1 VTIAIVRYALRPVA
15 SNSANDPVTLPAFD
29 ALAEYLNRNKQ
40 Q

>member
-1 VTIAIVRYALRPVA
+1 MVIIRYASHPVTG
-15 SNSANDPVTLPAFD
+15 NSANDPVTLPAFD

>member
-1 VTIAIVRYALRPVA
+1 VA
-15 SNSANDPVTLPAFD
+15 SNSANDPVILPAFD